1 MTSNMRTKAI
11 LLLIFA
17 VFAFVGC
24 KSIEYVPVESV
35 RTEYQDRE
43 IVKVQTDTINNT
55 RIVWI
60 KGDTIVDIRERIK
73 TRVVE
78 IHDTTEIVKVD
89 SVRVPYPVEKELTKW
104 QQIKMDFGGM
114 AFGAIALVLIAFVL
128 WLLVRRLK

>member
-1 MTSNMRTKAI
+1 MFFA
-11 LLLIFA
+11 LLFA
-17 VFAFVGC
+17 GC

-35 RTEYQDRE
+35 RTEYKDRE

-55 RIVWI
+55 RIIWI
-60 KGDTIVDIRERIK
+60 KGDTVVDIRERIK

-78 IHDTTEIVKVD
+78 IHDTTEIVKID

-114 AFGAIALVLIAFVL
+114 AFGGIALVLVAFVL
-128 WLLVRRLK
+128 WLLVRRFK

>member
-1 MTSNMRTKAI
+1 MKIKAI
-11 LLLIFA
+11 LLVFFA
-17 VFAFVGC
+17 LLFVGC
-24 KSIEYVPVESV
+24 KSLEYVPVESV
-35 RTEYQDRE
+35 RTEYKDRE
-43 IVKVQTDTINNT
+43 IIKVQTDTINNT

-89 SVRVPYPVEKELTKW
+89 SVRVPYPIEKELTKW

-128 WLLVRRLK
+128 WLLVRRFK

>member
-1 MTSNMRTKAI
+1 MKIKTI
-11 LLLIFA
+11 LL
-17 VFAFVGC
+17 VFFTLLFVGC

-35 RTEYQDRE
+35 RTEYKDRE
-43 IVKVQTDTINNT
+43 IIKVQTDTINNT

-128 WLLVRRLK
+128 WLLVRRFK

>member
-1 MTSNMRTKAI
+1 MKIKTI
-11 LLLIFA
+11 LLVFFA
-17 VFAFVGC
+17 LLFVGC
-24 KSIEYVPVESV
+24 KSIEYVPIESV
-35 RTEYQDRE
+35 RTEYKDRE
-43 IVKVQTDTINNT
+43 IIKVQTDTINNT

-60 KGDTIVDIRERIK
+60 KGDTVVDIRERIK
-73 TRVVE
+73 TRIVE

-128 WLLVRRLK
+128 WLLVRRFK

>member
-1 MTSNMRTKAI
+1 MRIKTI
-11 LLLIFA
+11 LLVFFA
-17 VFAFVGC
+17 LLFVGC

-35 RTEYQDRE
+35 RTEYKDRE
-43 IVKVQTDTINNT
+43 IIKVQTDTINNT

-60 KGDTIVDIRERIK
+60 KGDTIVDIREKVR

>member
-1 MTSNMRTKAI
+1 MRIKAI
-11 LLLIFA
+11 LL
-17 VFAFVGC
+17 VFFTLLFVGC

-35 RTEYQDRE
+35 RTEYKDRE
-43 IVKVQTDTINNT
+43 IIKVQTDTINNT

-128 WLLVRRLK
+128 WLLVRRFK

>member
-1 MTSNMRTKAI
+1 MKIKTI
-11 LLLIFA
+11 LL
-17 VFAFVGC
+17 VFFTLLFVGC

-60 KGDTIVDIRERIK
+60 KGDTIVDIREKVRTRI
-73 TRVVE
+73 VE

-128 WLLVRRLK
+128 WLMVRRLK